1 MFNIFMVQE
10 YDCQFKHRYMNPDFV
25 SYSRAIGAGNM
36 HFICSSTD
44 NFRN

>member
-10 YDCQFKHRYMNPDFV
+10 YDCQFDTPIHESRLHV

-36 HFICSSTD
+36 HFIVTVFV
-44 NFRN
+44 N